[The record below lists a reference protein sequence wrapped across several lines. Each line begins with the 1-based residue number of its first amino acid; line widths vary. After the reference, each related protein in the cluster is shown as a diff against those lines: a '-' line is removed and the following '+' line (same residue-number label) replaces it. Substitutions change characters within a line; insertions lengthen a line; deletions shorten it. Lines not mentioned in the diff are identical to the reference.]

1 MSAAA
6 VVRPLDVNLCETTK
20 WVDDIES
27 DIELVVDNECCNDF
41 CKLKPGGNYLSLV
54 TEKVQL
60 HSGKTVELQ
69 KNVLMTIGGLDYT
82 IYWGRHDLLKGWQEF
97 YLPQRMDMVVL
108 GVIESY
114 PCLAPGL
121 QLVILAGNDG
131 SVFAYEEEMLHKIA
145 TNLKMLFN
153 EGPVF
158 PGTEK
163 YEYGKD
169 FLPKSNEKYM
179 EALKKA
185 KLEKV
190 SQGTKDFISK
200 NAAEMKKLIDGLDF
214 KKDDFPT
221 TLK

>member
-1 MSAAA
+1 MSVAAA
-6 VVRPLDVNLCETTK
+6 VRPVDVKLCETTQ
-20 WVDDIES
+20 WVDDIEC
-27 DIELVVDNECCNDF
+27 DTELEVDNECCSDF
-41 CKLKPGGNYLSLV
+41 CRLKPGENYLKLV

-60 HSGKTVELQ
+60 HSGKIVKLQ
-69 KNVLMTIGGLDYT
+69 KNVLMTIGDLDYT

-131 SVFAYEEEMLHKIA
+131 PVFAYEDEMLHKVAI
-145 TNLKMLFN
+145 NLEKLFC

-158 PGTEK
+158 PGTDT

-169 FLPKSNEKYM
+169 FRPKSHEEYM
-179 EALKKA
+179 KALKEA
-185 KLEKV
+185 KLEKI

-200 NAAEMKKLIDGLDF
+200 NAAEMKKLIDGLEV
-214 KKDDFPT
+214 
-221 TLK
+221 